1 MAINGINGISND
13 FLNTLTDMS
22 SAQQTVDQLKFED
35 ILKAAQQSASEEE
48 SDAQLKEACA
58 EFESYYINKVF
69 SEMRKSIPET
79 QLFEKAQGHE
89 IYEDMLYEE
98 YAKEIAAGKGS
109 GIKDMLYNQLK
120 KSTD

>member
-79 QLFEKAQGHE
+79 QLFEKAQGHD

-98 YAKEIAAGKGS
+98 YAKEIAAGQGS

>member
-79 QLFEKAQGHE
+79 QLFEKAQGHD